1 MCEIVAVKLLDQ
13 IVSGPEINK
22 GNRKTHC
29 SQASLDY
36 LILTSTLLILVL
48 MCQAVQ
54 RSICI
59 FRKQLSSFLCKS
71 LGAEIQ
77 RDACIVNRFT
87 GFRELSH
94 LFRNATHAVFVFCCL
109 QNANRVDRR
118 RSVVREIYVVQN
130 VFSKKSFS
138 SFSSFCLSFDLFL
151 TK

>member
-1 MCEIVAVKLLDQ
+1 M
-13 IVSGPEINK
+13 
-22 GNRKTHC
+22 
-29 SQASLDY
+29 
-36 LILTSTLLILVL
+36 
-48 MCQAVQ
+48 
-54 RSICI
+54 
-59 FRKQLSSFLCKS
+59 
-71 LGAEIQ
+71 
-77 RDACIVNRFT
+77 NRFT